1 MKTKILRLMLLVTLA
16 QFLQGCL
23 ALPPLVHV
31 QHREAKAAPSK
42 DEQELLKRL
51 DAIDE
56 RLSKLEAKP
65 R

>member
-1 MKTKILRLMLLVTLA
+1 MKTKIIRLMLLLTLA
-16 QFLQGCL
+16 QLLQGCL

-42 DEQELLKRL
+42 DDQELLRRL

-56 RLSKLEAKP
+56 RLSKMEAKTK
-65 R
+65 